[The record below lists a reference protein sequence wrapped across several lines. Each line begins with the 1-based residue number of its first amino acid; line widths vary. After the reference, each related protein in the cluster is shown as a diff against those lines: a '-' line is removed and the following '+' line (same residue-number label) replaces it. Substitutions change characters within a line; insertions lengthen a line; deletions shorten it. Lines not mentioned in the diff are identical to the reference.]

1 MFNHLP
7 WADGLTW
14 LLSLFFIINGAI
26 NLAGPPALREGFAR
40 WGFPSWWH
48 LVNAAVLFA
57 CGILLAFPDLRF
69 FGFALGLLECLAIYA
84 VLIRHGDYRHLPP
97 SIVLLL
103 LMALAFAGLYGP
115 LS

>member
-1 MFNHLP
+1 MFNDFP
-7 WADGLTW
+7 WADGLAW
-14 LLSLFFIINGAI
+14 LLTLFYIINGAI
-26 NLAGPPALREGFAR
+26 NLAGPPAMREGFAR

-57 CGILLAFPDLRF
+57 CGILMAVPQVRL
-69 FGFALGLLECLAIYA
+69 FGFALGALHCLAIFA

-97 SIVLLL
+97 PAVLLVVL
-103 LMALAFAGLYGP
+103 ALTSAGLYGP